1 MQAHNYYIPL
11 AIILIGVAFTCQD
24 YGLVVSF
31 ISIMLKHFKKQ
42 WICIIFALVP
52 DKNINGNLITS
63 IRNTQCNHII
73 YYLSST
79 TTYLK
84 RELQLLI
91 PVQGKDWRA
100 LPSDNQ
106 YTSSW
111 VKSRRNTRCDSYVLL
126 GKPFLWRQ
134 NSQE

>member
-1 MQAHNYYIPL
+1 MS
-11 AIILIGVAFTCQD
+11 
-24 YGLVVSF
+24 GLRPCSF
-31 ISIMLKHFKKQ
+31 IYFNHAQTFQEAMDMYYFCLVMLKHFTKQ
-42 WICIIFALVP
+42 WLCIIFALVP
-52 DKNINGNLITS
+52 DKNISGNLITS

>member
-1 MQAHNYYIPL
+1 MS
-11 AIILIGVAFTCQD
+11 
-24 YGLVVSF
+24 GLRPCSF
-31 ISIMLKHFKKQ
+31 IYFNHAQTFQEAMDMYYFCLVMLKHFTKQ
-42 WICIIFALVP
+42 WLCIIFALVP

-63 IRNTQCNHII
+63 IRNTQCNNII

>member
-1 MQAHNYYIPL
+1 MS
-11 AIILIGVAFTCQD
+11 
-24 YGLVVSF
+24 GLRPCSF
-31 ISIMLKHFKKQ
+31 IYFNHAQAFQEAMDMYYFCLVMLKHFTKQ
-42 WICIIFALVP
+42 WLCIIFALVP
-52 DKNINGNLITS
+52 DKNISGNLITS